1 MVSFMKSG
9 SPSFRRNARLGIS
22 ELTTV
27 MLSIIDNGGNTIQ
40 QVSVESGYHLV
51 DCCSSLCLGYANANA
66 LPTID
71 SSSTPLLTLVRVIR
85 TESSVGRTS
94 RSPRSRTQD
103 LSEVALITCHLH
115 NTAEHHLLSS
125 TTSSG
130 VSIVCHLY
138 SQTGF
143 EANSSLDSA

>member
-40 QVSVESGYHLV
+40 QVSVESVYHLV
-51 DCCSSLCLGYANANA
+51 DRRSSLCLGYANANA

-85 TESSVGRTS
+85 TKSSVGSFEESSVPDPGFE
-94 RSPRSRTQD
+94 RSRAHHISFTQH
-103 LSEVALITCHLH
+103 SWTSSS
-115 NTAEHHLLSS
+115 SS

-143 EANSSLDSA
+143 EANSGLDST